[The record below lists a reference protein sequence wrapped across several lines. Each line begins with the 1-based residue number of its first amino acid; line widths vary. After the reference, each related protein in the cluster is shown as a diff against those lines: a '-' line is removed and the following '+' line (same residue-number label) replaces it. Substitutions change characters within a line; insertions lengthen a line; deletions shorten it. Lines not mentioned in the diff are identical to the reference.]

1 MRGLGPRGQVFESP
15 IPDKLKGREM
25 EKKSDSF
32 EWLVASNVRELT
44 KRMNELGIK
53 KENIVSIVY
62 NEQYVLVYCK

>member
-1 MRGLGPRGQVFESP
+1 
-15 IPDKLKGREM
+15 M